1 MRLLKK
7 KLEEIGSI
15 GMKKELVLS
24 NKNSPLSI
32 RKQCELMNISR
43 SSLYYKPLG
52 EKPENLEIMKI
63 MDKHILEEPTAGVL
77 TMQSMLLDQGI
88 KAGYER
94 VRRLMRKANIRAIY
108 PRRHLTVLGEKK
120 YVYPYL
126 LKGLEINRANQVWEI
141 DITYIPMKKGFM
153 YLTAIIDVY
162 SRAIMAWGLSNTLD
176 AQASLEVVKQAIKT
190 HGRPEILNSDQ
201 GSQFTCLQYV
211 ELLKKENIKISMD
224 GKGRALD
231 NIYIERFWRT
241 IKYQHIYLNP
251 AEDGITL
258 YRGIKKWVERYHNR
272 NHQGIN
278 QKPIEKYKNAA

>member
-1 MRLLKK
+1 
-7 KLEEIGSI
+7 
-15 GMKKELVLS
+15 MKKELILS
-24 NKNSPLSI
+24 SEDKSLSI
-32 RKQCELMNISR
+32 RQQCQLMNITR
-43 SSLYYKPLG
+43 SSLYYKPIG
-52 EKPENLEIMKI
+52 EKPENLEIMQI

-88 KAGYER
+88 IAGYER
-94 VRRLMRKANIRAIY
+94 VRRLMRKANIRPIY

-126 LKGLEINRANQVWEI
+126 LKNLDINKANQVWEI
-141 DITYIPMKKGFM
+141 DITYIPMEKGFM

-162 SRAIMAWGLSNTLD
+162 SRAIMGWGLSNTLG
-176 AQASLEVVKQAIKT
+176 AQASIEVVKQAIKT
-190 HGRPEILNSDQ
+190 NGRPEILNSDQ

-258 YRGIKKWVERYHNR
+258 YKGIKKWMDKYHNKK
-272 NHQGIN
+272 HQGIN
-278 QKPIEKYKNAA
+278 EKPIEKYKNAA